1 MIDENFEETR
11 TLKTRV
17 YDDLDQTVDGL
28 VSSGHNNS
36 KSSGKNN
43 MTRPVKRSLI
53 VNSSSS
59 PVDSEPIGIRKLDRI
74 VRWEE
79 SDEEEFPE
87 LSPRSREVAIRKRE
101 QEFEEIF

>member
-1 MIDENFEETR
+1 MFDENLDETR
-11 TLKTRV
+11 NLKTRV
-17 YDDLDQTVDGL
+17 YDDLDQTVEGL
-28 VSSGHNNS
+28 VSSSNS
-36 KSSGKNN
+36 KSYGKNN
-43 MTRPVKRSLI
+43 MARPVKRSLI
-53 VNSSSS
+53 VNSTPSHI
-59 PVDSEPIGIRKLDRI
+59 DTEPIGLRKLDRI

>member
-43 MTRPVKRSLI
+43 MTSKFFCSKH
-53 VNSSSS
+53 
-59 PVDSEPIGIRKLDRI
+59 GG
-74 VRWEE
+74 
-79 SDEEEFPE
+79 E
-87 LSPRSREVAIRKRE
+87 LSLSSVIIHSFKVIFIKSFE
-101 QEFEEIF
+101 QNYHSNILIWIANVNKYVIFKSTPDCT